1 MVSAIRIVPVAL
13 DLRWRDQNVIPVVPA
28 PRVDVAAD
36 IFDLGRVAIRPVAA
50 APGGIIRH
58 VPCRIELL
66 VQSFILRGM
75 AVLRR
80 CGGDD
85 KDEADC
91 ETSPL
96 SSSGTAP
103 ARATIAPAANRDR
116 QRGWPPHHDQL
127 Q

>member
-13 DLRWRDQNVIPVVPA
+13 DLRWSDQNVLPVFPA

-36 IFDLGRVAIRPVAA
+36 VLDFGRIAIRIVAA
-50 APGGIIRH
+50 APGRIVRH

-66 VQSFILRGM
+66 VPSFILRGM

-80 CGGDD
+80 CGGDH

-91 ETSPL
+91 ETGPSHVSL

-103 ARATIAPAANRDR
+103 ARATIAPPANGDR
-116 QRGWPPHHDQL
+116 Q
-127 Q
+127 